1 MKLGINTYQL
11 TSNTIPVGPGA
22 SENTLLFAITANHG
36 QNCPCSPQNPFF
48 AWPRLRSPAGP
59 RVCPA
64 ETAHGRPEAPNCLG
78 RPKLA
83 WLLGFWA
90 FALRF
95 CLCKAQNQVMA
106 GAWLC
111 KPAGPRV
118 CPAEAAYR
126 QPGAPG
132 RLGRPKLAWL
142 LGFWAI
148 ALRFCCAGPKTGLWP
163 KLGPAR
169 QPGHV
174 CSVQGLPIGG

>member
-1 MKLGINTYQL
+1 MCTPEI
-11 TSNTIPVGPGA
+11 
-22 SENTLLFAITANHG
+22 
-36 QNCPCSPQNPFF
+36 
-48 AWPRLRSPAGP
+48 
-59 RVCPA
+59 
-64 ETAHGRPEAPNCLG
+64 AHGRPEAPNCLG

-142 LGFWAI
+142 LGFWANCT
-148 ALRFCCAGPKTGLWP
+148 AFLPVQGPKQGCGQSLAPHTSRATCVPRGGYLQAAWGPWPLGPAKTGLAARLLGNCTAFLLCRAQNQVMAKAWP
-163 KLGPAR
+163 RTPAGPC
-169 QPGHV
+169 V
-174 CSVQGLPIGG
+174 

>member
-1 MKLGINTYQL
+1 MNPT
-11 TSNTIPVGPGA
+11 
-22 SENTLLFAITANHG
+22 HG
-36 QNCPCSPQNPFF
+36 QLEAPNCLGPPKLAWLRGFLAIALCFCLCKAQNQVLS
-48 AWPRLRSPAGP
+48 RGGLCKPAGP

-64 ETAHGRPEAPNCLG
+64 GAAHRQPGAPGRLG

-83 WLLGFWA
+83 WLLGFGA

-106 GAWLC
+106 GAWPC

-118 CPAEAAYR
+118 CPAGAAYR

-163 KLGPAR
+163 KLGSAR